1 MNDIYDIKANI
12 LWLPINLFYSLV
24 FVLFYIFFYVILSKY
39 LNKDKEKKV
48 KMLHCNIST
57 KKEEIN
63 YINILKN
70 IEEKYLT
77 SSKEIFYSKLS
88 QLIRLFLEENQKK
101 PISKMTFEEIKSLN
115 LEKNIENI
123 IKDIY
128 FKEFQKDIEDNEE
141 LRKKVLE
148 EVKSLVN

>member
-1 MNDIYDIKANI
+1 
-12 LWLPINLFYSLV
+12 LV
-24 FVLFYIFFYVILSKY
+24 FVLFYIFFYVILNKY

-48 KMLHCNIST
+48 ELLHCNSST

-70 IEEKYLT
+70 IEEKYLA

-88 QLIRLFLEENQKK
+88 ELIRLFLEEKQEK
-101 PISKMTFEEIKSLN
+101 PISKMTFEEIRSLN

-128 FKEFQKDIEDNEE
+128 FKEFQKYIEDNEE
-141 LRKKVLE
+141 LRKKILE
-148 EVKSLVN
+148 EVRSLVN